1 MTAVASPPHSEAPR
15 RLGLAQIRALLRLRP
30 EPLVVIV
37 LSVLAVAALEVLPP
51 LIVGQVLDA
60 HLAVRRSDGLL
71 TLGFAYLLVVCA
83 QQGLGFVSAYAT
95 AMAAQEALRN
105 LRCAL
110 FAHLQ
115 RLPARYFDAVPLG
128 DTVSRCTAD
137 IDAIEQLFAS
147 GIANLLGDVAK
158 LATIAATMFLLSPEL
173 TMLSA
178 LTLVPV
184 VGLTRWFQRR
194 VLRAERASRQAIGS
208 LNTVLAE
215 TLGGAEVVRAFGREA
230 FFERRF
236 GGAVQASLDSY
247 VQATRYSAVYTP
259 VMSMLAAIIVAVL
272 LWSGAESALG
282 GWGVSIGTLT
292 AFVLLFRRFFIP
304 ISALGEEWQTVQ
316 GALSGAERVLQVLSL
331 PADETTQA
339 LRATAVDT
347 GPPAVLIQVEDVSF
361 GYAGDRPVLHSVSL
375 CVRAGEHVALV
386 GRSGAGKSTLM
397 HLVAGLYE
405 PWSGRIRVNGM
416 HPAAMSQQE
425 RRRYLGVVPQTLQL
439 FSGSVLENLTMGD
452 VMVTR
457 DAVETAA
464 KSAGAHSFILSLERG
479 YDTPLGT
486 NDGAVILSAGQRQLL
501 ALTRALVREPR
512 VLLLDEATAAI
523 DHASDAAFR
532 AAIRGD
538 RHASARAVLIVAHRL
553 STAREADRVIVLEE
567 GQIVEHGEP
576 ADLGR
581 RKGRFAALLALEAA
595 GWDWHHR

>member
-1 MTAVASPPHSEAPR
+1 MTVVASPPHAEAPR
-15 RLGLAQIRALLRLRP
+15 RLGFAQIRALLRLRRA
-30 EPLVVIV
+30 PLVVIV
-37 LSVLAVAALEVLPP
+37 LSVLAAAALEVMPS

-83 QQGLGFVSAYAT
+83 QQGLVFVSAYAT
-95 AMAAQEALRN
+95 AQVAQEALRN

-128 DTVSRCTAD
+128 DTVSRCNAD

-158 LATIAATMFLLSPEL
+158 LATIAATMVLLSPKL
-173 TMLSA
+173 TMLSV
-178 LTLVPV
+178 LTLVPL
-184 VGLTRWFQRR
+184 VGLTWWFQRR
-194 VLRAERASRQAIGS
+194 VLQAERTSRKAIGS

-215 TLGGAEVVRAFGREA
+215 TLGGAEVIRAFGREA

-236 GGAVQASLDSY
+236 SGAVQTSLDAY
-247 VQATRYSAVYTP
+247 VQATRYSAIYTP
-259 VMSMLAAIIVAVL
+259 VMSILAAIIVAVL

-282 GWGVSIGTLT
+282 GWGLSMGTLT

-316 GALSGAERVLQVLSL
+316 GALSGAERVLQVLAL
-331 PADETTQA
+331 PGDEKTQA
-339 LRATAVDT
+339 PHATAVDT
-347 GPPAVLIQVEDVSF
+347 RPSALIQLEDVSF

-375 CVRAGEHVALV
+375 CVHAGEHVALV

-405 PWSGRIRVNGM
+405 PWSGRVQVNGM
-416 HPAAMSQQE
+416 NPVAMSEQE
-425 RRRYLGVVPQTLQL
+425 RRRCLGVVPQTLQL

-452 VMVTR
+452 VMVSR
-457 DAVETAA
+457 DDVETAA

-486 NDGAVILSAGQRQLL
+486 SDGAVTLSAGQRQLL

-523 DHASDAAFR
+523 DHTSDAAFR
-532 AAIRGD
+532 AALRGD
-538 RHASARAVLIVAHRL
+538 RHASSRAVLIVAHRL

-567 GQIVEHGEP
+567 GQIVEQGEP
-576 ADLGR
+576 EDLGR